1 MNDDTTAVDDAET
14 MDALRREPL
23 EVVGRFATASNV
35 TLLCRLGDPT
45 DERMAVYKPSAGE
58 APLWDFPPGTL
69 HRREVAAV
77 VVDRALGLGMVPATV
92 LREDA
97 PYGVG
102 SVQIFV
108 EHDPEQHYFVLREV
122 GDPSI
127 DEQLAEMIAF
137 DLIVNNADR
146 KSGHVL
152 LDSSGRIRLVDHG
165 VCFHEQPKVR
175 TVAWDLA
182 GQPVPGAVQQ
192 RVRQL
197 VSRLADE
204 GDRVRHVLLG
214 LLAEE
219 EVDATAVRAEAM
231 ASTETFPPPSGP
243 RPYPW
248 PSI

>member
-1 MNDDTTAVDDAET
+1 MNDDTAAMNDDET

-23 EVVGRFATASNV
+23 EIVGRFATASNV
-35 TLLCRLGDPT
+35 TLLCRLGDPI

-58 APLWDFPPGTL
+58 APLWDFPHGTL

-97 PYGVG
+97 PYGAG

-108 EHDPEQHYFVLREV
+108 EHDPDQHYFVLREAD
-122 GDPSI
+122 DPSI
-127 DEQLAEMIAF
+127 VEQLAEMVAF

-152 LDSSGRIRLVDHG
+152 LDSAGRVRLVDHG
-165 VCFHEQPKVR
+165 VCFHEQPKLR

-192 RVRQL
+192 RAHQL
-197 VSRLADE
+197 AVRLADG
-204 GDRVRHVLLG
+204 GDRVRQVLLE
-214 LLAEE
+214 LLAEG
-219 EVDATAVRAEAM
+219 EVDATAARAEVM
-231 ASTETFPPPSGP
+231 ASTETFPAPSGP

-248 PSI
+248 PPI